1 MRVIISVLGLSLA
14 VAAVWPIGT
23 AYAQI
28 APPAYPL
35 PAYPL
40 IDHEAAIAQ
49 AEQRMARDRAI
60 ALENEWRARASD
72 AQTAAALERL
82 RRQSAPVIL
91 PQPLPTESLS
101 APEAEAFPIIPAE
114 RLAASRK
121 RVLEITGGRR

>member
-14 VAAVWPIGT
+14 AAAAWRIGT

-28 APPAYPL
+28 APPT
-35 PAYPL
+35 YPL

-60 ALENEWRARASD
+60 ALENEWRARASEM
-72 AQTAAALERL
+72 QTAAALERL

>member
-1 MRVIISVLGLSLA
+1 MRAIFSVLGLMSGLA
-14 VAAVWPIGT
+14 TAALWPSGT
-23 AYAQI
+23 ASAQI
-28 APPAYPL
+28 AQ

-60 ALENEWRARASD
+60 ALENEWRARASEM
-72 AQTAAALERL
+72 QTAAALERL

-91 PQPLPTESLS
+91 PQPLPTESRG
-101 APEAEAFPIIPAE
+101 APEAEGFPIIPAE
-114 RLAASRK
+114 RLAASRE